1 MSPEQAITF
10 PCAGETLV
18 GVLHRPAQ
26 CARTGV
32 VIVVGGPQYRV
43 GSHRQFLLLAR
54 ALADRGHAVLR
65 FDCRGM
71 GDSSGAFPG
80 FEHVGSDIRAA
91 VDALLAAV
99 PGARGVALWGLCD
112 AASAVLM
119 YAPTDP
125 RVRGLAIL
133 NPWVRSEATLAR
145 AYLTGYYLKRLA
157 SPDFW
162 RRLLTG
168 RVRATAAA
176 ADLAGNLRAGH
187 SADAPAGGFVE
198 RMRAGLA
205 AFAGPVLLVLSGR
218 DITATEFVAVA
229 GTPAW
234 RPLLERERVTRHEL
248 PEATH
253 TFSSAAWRDEVAGTT
268 AEWLAGME
276 APR

>member
-1 MSPEQAITF
+1 MSVEEAVTF
-10 PCAGETLV
+10 PCAGEVLV
-18 GVLHRPAQ
+18 GVLHRPARP
-26 CARTGV
+26 AATAV

-54 ALADRGHAVLR
+54 SLAARGHAVLR

-80 FEHVGSDIRAA
+80 FEHLGPDIRAA
-91 VDALLAAV
+91 VDALLHAV
-99 PGARGVALWGLCD
+99 PEARGVALWGLCD

-125 RVRGLAIL
+125 RVCGLAIL

-157 SPDFW
+157 SADFW

-176 ADLAGNLRAGH
+176 ADLAGNLRAGRT
-187 SADAPAGGFVE
+187 AAAPATGFVE

-205 AFAGPVLLVLSGR
+205 AFTGPVLLVLSGR

-229 GTPAW
+229 QTPAW
-234 RPLLERERVTRHEL
+234 QPLLAGDRVLRHHL

-253 TFSSAAWRDEVAGTT
+253 TFSSAAWRDEVASAT
-268 AEWLAGME
+268 ADWLAGIRG
-276 APR
+276 PR